1 VARASFHFSASRR
14 DDVTCR
20 LAPSLVDAELRMAEV
35 SIEDI
40 GCALASLY
48 GDRALFDAEHEKRV
62 PGASVVCR
70 GEASRRA

>member
-1 VARASFHFSASRR
+1 MGVFARSMSPVDF
-14 DDVTCR
+14 
-20 LAPSLVDAELRMAEV
+20 APCPVDAELRTAEV

-48 GDRALFDAEHEKRV
+48 GELFDAEHEKRV